1 MGKVKK
7 LKAFRKLNSKEQRW
21 MADQDHKVSRQIVNF
36 MKTSDV
42 STIQLEELSDIRQ
55 TARTQRTS
63 IAEV

>member
-1 MGKVKK
+1 MTDMGKVKK
-7 LKAFRKLNSKEQRW
+7 LNIKEQRW

-36 MKTSDV
+36 MKANDV